1 MNIQRTEKIVV
12 EAPKQNVS
20 DLAAG
25 TVFKVGKKLFIKTD
39 AGAIAE
45 GVRLTTGELTEF
57 DVDDVADEVVEGT
70 FNYA

>member
-12 EAPKQNVS
+12 EAVKQTVDS
-20 DLAAG
+20 LVAG
-25 TVFKVGKKLFIKTD
+25 TVFKVGKKLYIKTD
-39 AGAIAE
+39 AGSTSE